1 MEIIIDGEAIILP
14 DKNFLPALPVVE
26 NFLQEKMLAVV
37 KITVDG
43 RVVDSTLQ
51 DVLQGDYRLVE
62 IETRPLGEFIVE
74 VLETGKRYLP
84 RLKTGLKIAS
94 LYFQGR
100 QEDVGSVAFLD
111 VLDGLEWLG
120 RLMDKKQLL
129 FGDRLASE
137 PETYI
142 KFDQYFH
149 NLRELT
155 SAWENKDFMLVG
167 DLIEYEIMPFI
178 EGMIK
183 LFEEAIALARGEGKN
198 VL

>member
-1 MEIIIDGEAIILP
+1 MEIRIDNEVI
-14 DKNFLPALPVVE
+14 ALPENDYQLMLMTVE
-26 NFLQEKMLAVV
+26 NFLKEKVLAVIR
-37 KITVDG
+37 ITVDG
-43 RVVDSTLQ
+43 KVVDAVLQ
-51 DVLQGDYRLVE
+51 DVLQGDCRLVE
-62 IETRPLGEFIVE
+62 IETQPLGEFVLE
-74 VLETGKRYLP
+74 VLETGKQYLP

-120 RLMDKKQLL
+120 RLLDNKQLL
-129 FGDRLASE
+129 FGSRLASD
-137 PETYI
+137 PETLL
-142 KFDQYFH
+142 KFGRYLD

-178 EGMIK
+178 EGMIE
-183 LFEEAIALARGEGKN
+183 LFAAALALVRGEGKN